1 MTFERNEASNWRL
14 DVPGARWFKADLHL
28 HTIDDH
34 PGGKAKLPDGVDGG
48 PADSAAQKAYA
59 RRFLQRL
66 VEVGVNVAGLTP
78 HSPRA
83 GSGPESSAVWRIV
96 DEWNSGLDEDG
107 VPFREKVYALFPGFE
122 IKVNAGKKGVHLLV
136 LFDPE
141 IGRERHLSLFD
152 AVMDGAVPWEGGT
165 FKMTRK
171 SATEILQ
178 TLDGSTRDSRLR
190 CSAEFLVLGAHLLGS
205 HSTHGEMGSQVLETF
220 PLHRLAGLGLPKG
233 KLAVDFNEKKNP
245 GRYWLPL
252 MRRRRQA
259 FFRGSDAYRLE
270 DIGKRHTWIKLASPR
285 IRALRQ
291 AFVAS
296 DSRLREGFERA
307 ADGSLVPAPDRPT
320 ADASV
325 PWLKGVTV
333 TGRASFF
340 GEDREGTQF
349 AFSPDLTCVIGGSMT
364 GKSTLL
370 DGLRV
375 FTSAA
380 LPQREAIRQQVVARG
395 ENFLAG
401 SAVVA
406 LDFPGSD
413 PTAPP
418 CDTWPAQFFAQNE
431 LQQLSQSN
439 SAVEDIL
446 AKLDGAEAVEIEA
459 REERLREHDAALDDL
474 VASLNHLD
482 DQVGEAEQAES
493 RARSAQEALE
503 AFKEAGVE
511 EFHRVSRA
519 HENWRS
525 TVKQARDLSRQ
536 VEETASV
543 VGSFALPELDA
554 ALQDALAEGGEGE
567 LGFLKLHSGWIGV
580 SEKSDVF
587 RREAQRWTEETARFT
602 ERLGA
607 LTTIARKKVEQSMAA
622 QGHGSAELRQ
632 FQELS
637 RQAAL
642 LTSYSRHS
650 QELSAERDRKEVRF
664 TELREAR
671 ATLLEQQRAAFDRVI
686 AGVAARQGSGIRG
699 RRLDDG
705 DLTPLAEFLASFKQ
719 RGITRWWGDSGDS
732 RPTPAELLEHL
743 ESNSL
748 GALRMSPAVQR
759 TFREAMTSPRRR
771 QLAALRCRDRYIL
784 ELEVASD
791 NYRPLS
797 ELSGGQRV
805 SLLLTLLLETT
816 DDRPLVIDQPEDELD
831 NRFLFE
837 TVLPALRNLKGRRQ
851 VIVATHDANI
861 VVNGDADMVIQLEAT
876 ADKGRVACAGA
887 IDDPLV
893 RDAIV
898 ETVDGGQEAF
908 RLRRR
913 KYGF

>member
-1 MTFERNEASNWRL
+1 MTFRRNEAPNWRSE
-14 DVPGARWFKADLHL
+14 VPGARWFKADLHV

-34 PGGKAKLPDGVDGG
+34 PGGKAKLPNGIDGDAQD
-48 PADSAAQKAYA
+48 PAAQKAYA

-66 VEVGVNVAGLTP
+66 VEAGVTVAGLTP

-96 DEWNSGLDEDG
+96 DEWNSALDEDG
-107 VPFREKVYALFPGFE
+107 VPFREKIYAVFPGFE

-171 SATEILQ
+171 SAGEILQ
-178 TLDGSTRDSRLR
+178 TLDGHTRDSR
-190 CSAEFLVLGAHLLGS
+190 SQHPAEFLLLGAHFLGS

-220 PLHRLAGLGLPKG
+220 PLHRLAGIGLPEG

-245 GRYWLPL
+245 GRFWLPL
-252 MRRRRQA
+252 MRRHRQA
-259 FFRGSDAYRLE
+259 FFRGSDAYGLE
-270 DIGKRHTWIKLASPR
+270 DIGRRHTWIKLASPR

-307 ADGSLVPAPDRPT
+307 ADGGLAPVSAPPA
-320 ADASV
+320 AGASG
-325 PWLKGVTV
+325 PWLKGVTIE
-333 TGRASFF
+333 GRASFF
-340 GEDREGTQF
+340 GEDRGGTQF

-375 FTSAA
+375 FTEAA
-380 LPQREAIRQQVVARG
+380 LPQRQAVRQQVVARG
-395 ENFLAG
+395 ENFRAG
-401 SAVVA
+401 SAVVV
-406 LDFPGSD
+406 LDWPGSD

-418 CDTWPAQFFAQNE
+418 CDRWPAQFFAQNE
-431 LQQLSQSN
+431 LQQLSQSD

-446 AKLDGAEAVEIEA
+446 AKLDAAETVEIEA
-459 REERLREHDAALDDL
+459 RNERLREHDAALAEL
-474 VASLNHLD
+474 VASLNRLD
-482 DQVGEAEQAES
+482 DQVGEAEQAEA
-493 RARSAQEALE
+493 RARTAQDALE

-511 EFHRVSRA
+511 EFHRVARA

-525 TVKQARDLSRQ
+525 AAREAKGLSRQ
-536 VEETASV
+536 ADESASA
-543 VGSFALPELDA
+543 VGSFALPDF
-554 ALQDALAEGGEGE
+554 DGE
-567 LGFLKLHSGWIGV
+567 LQHVLAQGGQELSSSELHSGWRAV
-580 SEKSDVF
+580 REKSDAFKNEV
-587 RREAQRWTEETARFT
+587 QRWTEETARFA

-607 LTTIARKKVEQSMAA
+607 VTKTARRKVEQSMAER
-622 QGHGSAELRQ
+622 GHGSAELRQ

-650 QELSAERDRKEVRF
+650 QELKAEREHKEARF
-664 TELREAR
+664 SELREAR
-671 ATLLEQQRAAFDRVI
+671 AALLKEQRAAFGRVI
-686 AGVAARQGSGIRG
+686 EGVEARQGSRIRG
-699 RRLDDG
+699 RREDYG
-705 DLTPLAEFLASFKQ
+705 DLTTLAEFLASFKQ
-719 RGITRWWGDSGDS
+719 RGITRWWRDCRDS
-732 RPTPAELLEHL
+732 RPAPAELLEHL
-743 ESNSL
+743 EADSL
-748 GALRMSPAVQR
+748 GVLGMSAAVQR
-759 TFREAMTSPRRR
+759 TFRETMTSPRRR
-771 QLAALRCRDRYIL
+771 QLAALRCRDRYVL
-784 ELEVASD
+784 ELEVAGGS
-791 NYRPLS
+791 YRPLS

-837 TVLPALRNLKGRRQ
+837 TVLPALRKLKGRRQ
-851 VIVATHDANI
+851 VVVATHNANI

-898 ETVDGGQEAF
+898 ETVDGGREAF